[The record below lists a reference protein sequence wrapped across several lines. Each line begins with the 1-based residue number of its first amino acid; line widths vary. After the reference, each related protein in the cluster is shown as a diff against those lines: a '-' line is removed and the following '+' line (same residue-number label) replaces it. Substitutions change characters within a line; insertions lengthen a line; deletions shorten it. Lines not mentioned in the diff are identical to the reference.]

1 MSEGDT
7 IHRIAAELR
16 SSLVGRRVVS
26 SSTAYGERTLVPAGT
41 LVREVEALGKH
52 LLIRFDADRVLH
64 THLGMHGAWRILP
77 PGARNGRVPPR
88 VAIQVQGAKAVCIAA
103 LVVEVLP
110 ERALSVHPVL
120 SALGPD
126 LCDPEPDLDEVVA
139 RFARLVEPG
148 AEIAPTLLDQ
158 RIASGIGNVYK
169 SEVLFAERVDPF
181 TRADALSS
189 DHVPA
194 LYGTASR
201 LRANLGAGRRRT
213 VPAGYAVSGRA
224 GRPCRR
230 CGGQIRSG
238 KQDGRTTW
246 WCPSCQ
252 MGA

>member
-1 MSEGDT
+1 VSEGDT

-26 SSTAYGERTLVPAGT
+26 SSIAYGERTLVPAGT
-41 LVREVEALGKH
+41 LVREVVARGKH
-52 LLIRFDADRVLH
+52 LLIRFDVDRVLH
-64 THLGMHGAWRILP
+64 THLGMHGVWRILP

-88 VAIQVQGAKAVCIAA
+88 VAIEVLGARAVCIAA
-103 LVVEVLP
+103 PVVEVLP

-120 SALGPD
+120 TALGPD

-169 SEVLFAERVDPF
+169 SEVLFAERLDPF
-181 TRADALSS
+181 TRTDARSS
-189 DHVPA
+189 DRARA

-201 LRANLGAGRRRT
+201 LLRANLGAGRRRT
-213 VPAGYAVSGRA
+213 VPGGYAVYGRA
-224 GRPCRR
+224 GRSCRR
-230 CGGQIRSG
+230 CGGEIRSD
-238 KQDGRTTW
+238 KQDGRTT
-246 WCPSCQ
+246 C
-252 MGA
+252 GVRAVR

>member
-1 MSEGDT
+1 VSEGDT

-16 SSLVGRRVVS
+16 SSLVGHRVVS
-26 SSTAYGERTLVPAGT
+26 SSIAYGVRTLVPTGT
-41 LVREVEALGKH
+41 LVREVMARGKH
-52 LLIRFDADRVLH
+52 LLIRFDVDRVS
-64 THLGMHGAWRILP
+64 THLGMHGVWRILP
-77 PGARNGRVPPR
+77 PGGRNGRVPLR

-103 LVVEVLP
+103 PVVEVLP

-148 AEIAPTLLDQ
+148 AEIALTLLDQ

-169 SEVLFAERVDPF
+169 SEVLFAERLDPF

-189 DHVPA
+189 ERVRA

-201 LRANLGAGRRRT
+201 LLRANPAQDVGERCRAATRSTVERGDRAGDAAGRSARGNRT
-213 VPAGYAVSGRA
+213 AGPRGGVRAVR
-224 GRPCRR
+224 
-230 CGGQIRSG
+230 
-238 KQDGRTTW
+238 
-246 WCPSCQ
+246 
-252 MGA
+252 